1 MSTPEEAKAVVR
13 RWNEEGWSGGNYDLA
28 YEIISPTMTV
38 HGAGGQKIGMGPDAL
53 IGLIR
58 TWRTAFPDGYMS
70 IEDLVVE
77 GDLVGVRNTWHGT
90 HTAEF
95 YGIPPSGNWVEVTSI
110 GLDRVVDGQV
120 VEGWGEMDM
129 VGMMQQLGALPLVG
143 PGAVSVGRSPAWSAP
158 VAEGPG
164 DEGDASFDPAEA
176 KALLNRFIQ
185 ALAAGD
191 RAAAEALVA
200 PDFVDDNPSWGT
212 SDLDGALETA
222 AQLRAAM
229 PDLTVE
235 VEEDTELAEAG
246 RAESHSL
253 YRGTHTGAELFGVAP
268 SGNSLLW
275 TQHDLVQV
283 SGGLV
288 TRRWVSADTLSF
300 LQQLGAL
307 PSQGG

>member
-13 RWNEEGWSGGNYDLA
+13 RWNEEGWSQGNYDLA
-28 YEIISPTMTV
+28 YEIISPDMTV

-58 TWRTAFPDGYMS
+58 AWRTAFPDGYMS

-77 GDLVGVRNTWHGT
+77 GDLVGVRNSWHGT
-90 HTAEF
+90 HTGEF
-95 YGIPPSGNWVEVTSI
+95 YGIPASGKRVDVTSI

-143 PGAVSVGRSPAWSAP
+143 PGAVSGGRSPAWSAP
-158 VAEGPG
+158 V
-164 DEGDASFDPAEA
+164 DEGDDTTDPAEA
-176 KALLNRFIQ
+176 KALLNGFIR

-191 RAAAEALVA
+191 RSAAEALVG
-200 PDFVDDNPSWGT
+200 PDFVDDNPSWG
-212 SDLDGALETA
+212 SVDLDGAIA
-222 AQLRAAM
+222 AAEQLRAAL
-229 PDLTVE
+229 PDLQVE
-235 VEEDTELAEAG
+235 VEEDTELAEGG
-246 RAESHSL
+246 RAEAHSL
-253 YRGTHTGAELFGVAP
+253 YRGTHTGADLYGVVAT
-268 SGNSLLW
+268 GNSIVW

-283 SGGLV
+283 SGGRV
-288 TRRWVSADTLSF
+288 ARRWVSADTLSF

>member
-13 RWNEEGWSGGNYDLA
+13 RWNEEAWSGGNYDLA
-28 YEIISPTMTV
+28 YEIISPTMKV
-38 HGAGGQKIGMGPDAL
+38 HGAGGQEVGMGPDGL

-77 GDLVGVRNTWHGT
+77 GDLVGIRNSWHGT

-95 YGIPPSGNWVEVTSI
+95 YGIPPTGKRVDVTSI
-110 GLDRVVDGQV
+110 GLDRVVDGKV

-143 PGAVSVGRSPAWSAP
+143 PGAVSTGRSPAWTAP
-158 VAEGPG
+158 VEDG
-164 DEGDASFDPAEA
+164 DSSADPAEA
-176 KALLNRFIQ
+176 KRLLASFIQ

-191 RAAAEALVA
+191 GAAAEALVA
-200 PDFVDDNPSWGT
+200 PGFVDDNPSWG
-212 SDLDGALETA
+212 SVDLDGALVTA
-222 AQLRAAM
+222 AAVRAAM

-235 VEEDTELAEAG
+235 IEQDTTLAEAG
-246 RAESHSL
+246 RAEAHSL
-253 YRGTHTGAELFGVAP
+253 YRGTHTGAELYGVAAT
-268 SGNSLLW
+268 GNTVVW

-283 SGGLV
+283 TGGRIS
-288 TRRWVSADTLSF
+288 RRWVSADTLSF